1 MNQQEYEANII
12 SKALEADKLKDCD
25 KIVNYVVKLEI
36 DIDCEELL
44 DAIGLPYERSLDD
57 ETQNVVTMRLEP
69 DEYKEY
75 ITDNIVF
82 EQCNEQH
89 ISNALLNAELSEY
102 TTKATIYKPNG
113 DVISFY

>member
-1 MNQQEYEANII
+1 MTTAAKQ
-12 SKALEADKLKDCD
+12 LD
-25 KIVNYVVKLEI
+25 YVVQLEI

-44 DAIGLPYERSLDD
+44 DAIGLPYEQSEDD
-57 ETQNVVTMRLEP
+57 DTQNVVTIRMPHE
-69 DEYKEY
+69 EYKEY

-89 ISNALLNAELSEY
+89 IANALLNAELSEY

-113 DVISFY
+113 DVISFS

>member
-1 MNQQEYEANII
+1 MKEKE
-12 SKALEADKLKDCD
+12 LD
-25 KIVNYVVKLEI
+25 YVVKLEI

-44 DAIGLPYERSLDD
+44 DAIGLPYEQSEDD
-57 ETQNVVTMRLEP
+57 ETQNVVTMRMP
-69 DEYKEY
+69 YDEYKEY

-89 ISNALLNAELSEY
+89 IANALLNAELSEY

-113 DVISFY
+113 DTISFY

>member
-1 MNQQEYEANII
+1 MTT
-12 SKALEADKLKDCD
+12 
-25 KIVNYVVKLEI
+25 KIKEYVVQFEI

-44 DAIGLPYERSLDD
+44 DAIGLPYEQSLDD
-57 ETQNVVTMRLEP
+57 DTQNVVTIRMPYE
-69 DEYKEY
+69 EYKEY

-89 ISNALLNAELSEY
+89 IANALLNAELSEY

-113 DVISFY
+113 DTISFY

>member
-1 MNQQEYEANII
+1 MTT
-12 SKALEADKLKDCD
+12 
-25 KIVNYVVKLEI
+25 KIKEYVVQFEI

-44 DAIGLPYERSLDD
+44 DAIGLPYEQSEDD
-57 ETQNVVTMRLEP
+57 DTQNVVTIRMPYE
-69 DEYKEY
+69 EYKEY

-89 ISNALLNAELSEY
+89 IANALLNAELSEY

-113 DVISFY
+113 DTISFY

>member
-1 MNQQEYEANII
+1 MTTATKQ
-12 SKALEADKLKDCD
+12 LD
-25 KIVNYVVKLEI
+25 YVVQLEI

-44 DAIGLPYERSLDD
+44 DAIGLPYEQSEDD
-57 ETQNVVTMRLEP
+57 DTQNVVTIRMPHE
-69 DEYKEY
+69 EYKEY

-89 ISNALLNAELSEY
+89 IANALLNAELSEY

-113 DVISFY
+113 DVISFS

>member
-1 MNQQEYEANII
+1 MKEKE
-12 SKALEADKLKDCD
+12 LD
-25 KIVNYVVKLEI
+25 YVVKLEI

-44 DAIGLPYERSLDD
+44 DAIGLPYEQSEDD
-57 ETQNVVTMRLEP
+57 DTQNVVTIRMPYE
-69 DEYKEY
+69 EYKEY

-89 ISNALLNAELSEY
+89 IANALLNAELSEY

-113 DVISFY
+113 DNIIFC

>member
-1 MNQQEYEANII
+1 MTT
-12 SKALEADKLKDCD
+12 
-25 KIVNYVVKLEI
+25 KIKEYVVQFEI

-57 ETQNVVTMRLEP
+57 DTQNVVTMRMP
-69 DEYKEY
+69 YDEYKEY

-89 ISNALLNAELSEY
+89 IANALLNAELSEY

-113 DVISFY
+113 DTISFY

>member
-1 MNQQEYEANII
+1 MTTATKQ
-12 SKALEADKLKDCD
+12 LD
-25 KIVNYVVKLEI
+25 YVVQLEI

-44 DAIGLPYERSLDD
+44 DAIGLPYERSEDD
-57 ETQNVVTMRLEP
+57 DTQNVVTIRMPHE
-69 DEYKEY
+69 EYKEY

-89 ISNALLNAELSEY
+89 IANALLNAELSEY

-113 DVISFY
+113 DTISFY

>member
-1 MNQQEYEANII
+1 MNKPKE
-12 SKALEADKLKDCD
+12 
-25 KIVNYVVKLEI
+25 YVVKLEI

-44 DAIGLPYERSLDD
+44 DAIGLPYEQSEDD
-57 ETQNVVTMRLEP
+57 ETQNVVMLRMPP

-89 ISNALLNAELSEY
+89 IANALLNAELSEY

-113 DVISFY
+113 DTISFY

>member
-1 MNQQEYEANII
+1 MKEKE
-12 SKALEADKLKDCD
+12 LD
-25 KIVNYVVKLEI
+25 YVVKLEI

-44 DAIGLPYERSLDD
+44 DAIGLPYEQSLDD
-57 ETQNVVTMRLEP
+57 DTQNVVTIRMPYE
-69 DEYKEY
+69 EYKEY

-89 ISNALLNAELSEY
+89 IANALLNAELSEY

-113 DVISFY
+113 DTISFY

>member
-1 MNQQEYEANII
+1 MTTATKQ
-12 SKALEADKLKDCD
+12 LD
-25 KIVNYVVKLEI
+25 YVVQLEI

-44 DAIGLPYERSLDD
+44 DAIGLPYERSEDD
-57 ETQNVVTMRLEP
+57 DTQNVVTIRMPHE
-69 DEYKEY
+69 EYKEY

-89 ISNALLNAELSEY
+89 IANALLNAELSEY

-113 DVISFY
+113 DVISFS

>member
-1 MNQQEYEANII
+1 MKEKE
-12 SKALEADKLKDCD
+12 LD
-25 KIVNYVVKLEI
+25 YVVKLEI

-44 DAIGLPYERSLDD
+44 DAIGLPYEQSEDD
-57 ETQNVVTMRLEP
+57 DTQNVITMRMPYE
-69 DEYKEY
+69 EYKEY

-89 ISNALLNAELSEY
+89 IANALLNAELSEY

-113 DVISFY
+113 DTISFY